1 MLLVSRLRRLVL
13 LAAFL
18 PLPLLA
24 ADDPVSLNFQNADI
38 DAVIQAIGKLSG
50 TNFLV
55 DPRVKGKINIVTNT
69 PVARELAYQIL
80 LSALRLQGYTA
91 VEDKGVTKIV
101 PEADAK
107 LHAVP
112 VGRNV
117 AAAGGDRLV
126 TQVFALQHESAAQMV
141 SVIRP
146 LVAPNNSVS
155 AFPANNV
162 LVVTDYAG
170 NVARIASVIESLDV
184 VQGDLGVI
192 ELHHAAAVDLA
203 PLLSRLLAE
212 RGAAAGGTGAVQI
225 LAEPN
230 SNSLLVRADTP
241 SRISAVRQLVASLDR
256 PGAAGNIHV
265 IYLKNADATQVADTL
280 NATLSGSGV
289 ADSQAGS
296 GSAALSSTD
305 ASAGAPAAG
314 GDAMGI
320 AASTSRSSSTGS
332 RTRSGNSTS
341 GVVQA
346 DSVNNALI
354 INAPEAIYRNL
365 RVVIDKLD
373 RRRAQVYIEALIA
386 EISTERAAE
395 FGIQWAAGDNS
406 GSASIVGATSFSSG
420 GNNLMELITGAASDS
435 MSTPGNGLTLAVGN
449 GKVTIPGVG
458 EIIRLGML
466 ARFLENE
473 VSANILSTPNIVTLD
488 NEEAKIVVGRNVPFV
503 TGQYT
508 NTGSG
513 STVSNP
519 FQTIERKDV
528 GLTLKVKPQISE
540 GGSIRLAIYQEASAV
555 VASTDTGNGPTTT
568 KRSIESMVMVDDGA
582 IIALGG
588 LVEDSYSGGEEKI
601 PVLGDMPV
609 AGALFRYDTRKRTKT
624 NLVVFLRP
632 VILRER
638 EDYAGI
644 TRSRYDYVIGEQ
656 RASASKRDLL
666 NGEPGTPE
674 LPAFDSPAP
683 AVPRT
688 SPAPVEEAEVR
699 RID

>member
-1 MLLVSRLRRLVL
+1 
-13 LAAFL
+13 
-18 PLPLLA
+18 
-24 ADDPVSLNFQNADI
+24 
-38 DAVIQAIGKLSG
+38 
-50 TNFLV
+50 
-55 DPRVKGKINIVTNT
+55 
-69 PVARELAYQIL
+69 
-80 LSALRLQGYTA
+80 
-91 VEDKGVTKIV
+91 
-101 PEADAK
+101 
-107 LHAVP
+107 
-112 VGRNV
+112 
-117 AAAGGDRLV
+117 
-126 TQVFALQHESAAQMV
+126 
-141 SVIRP
+141 
-146 LVAPNNSVS
+146 
-155 AFPANNV
+155 
-162 LVVTDYAG
+162 
-170 NVARIASVIESLDV
+170 
-184 VQGDLGVI
+184 
-192 ELHHAAAVDLA
+192 
-203 PLLSRLLAE
+203 
-212 RGAAAGGTGAVQI
+212 
-225 LAEPN
+225 
-230 SNSLLVRADTP
+230 
-241 SRISAVRQLVASLDR
+241 
-256 PGAAGNIHV
+256 
-265 IYLKNADATQVADTL
+265 
-280 NATLSGSGV
+280 
-289 ADSQAGS
+289 
-296 GSAALSSTD
+296 
-305 ASAGAPAAG
+305 
-314 GDAMGI
+314 MGI
-320 AASTSRSSSTGS
+320 AASTSRSSSTNN
-332 RTRSGNSTS
+332 RTRSGNGTS

-406 GSASIVGATSFSSG
+406 GSAAIVGGTSFSSG
-420 GNNLMELITGAASDS
+420 GNNLMSLITGASSGS
-435 MSTPGNGLTLAVGN
+435 MATPGNGLTLAVGN

-656 RASASKRDLL
+656 RASATKRDLL
-666 NGEPGTPE
+666 SGEPGTPE

>member
-18 PLPLLA
+18 PLPLFA

-126 TQVFALQHESAAQMV
+126 TQVFALRHESAAQMV

-170 NVARIASVIESLDV
+170 NIARIASVIESLDV

-192 ELHHAAAVDLA
+192 ELRHAAAVDLA

-265 IYLKNADATQVADTL
+265 VYLKNADATQVADTL

-289 ADSQAGS
+289 TDTQ
-296 GSAALSSTD
+296 GSAMLSSTGASS
-305 ASAGAPAAG
+305 ASAAPG

-320 AASTSRSSSTGS
+320 AASASRSSSTNQ
-332 RTRSGNSTS
+332 RTRSDIGTG

-346 DSVNNALI
+346 DPVNNALI

-365 RVVIDKLD
+365 RVVIDQLD

-406 GSASIVGATSFSSG
+406 GSAAIVGGTSFSSG
-420 GNNLMELITGAASDS
+420 GNNLMQLITGAASGT
-435 MSTPGNGLTLAVGN
+435 MATPGNGLTLAVGN

-568 KRSIESMVMVDDGA
+568 KRSIESMVMIDDGA

-601 PVLGDMPV
+601 PLLGDVPV

-666 NGEPGTPE
+666 SGEPGTPE
-674 LPAFDSPAP
+674 LPAFGSPAP

-688 SPAPVEEAEVR
+688 APAPVEEAEVR

>member
-1 MLLVSRLRRLVL
+1 MLRVSRLRRLVL

-18 PLPLLA
+18 PLPLFA

-126 TQVFALQHESAAQMV
+126 TQVFALRHESAAQMV

-170 NVARIASVIESLDV
+170 NIARIASVIESLDV

-192 ELHHAAAVDLA
+192 ELRHAAAVDLA

-265 IYLKNADATQVADTL
+265 VYLKNADAVQVADTL

-289 ADSQAGS
+289 TDTQGSAMLSSTGAGS
-296 GSAALSSTD
+296 GSAA
-305 ASAGAPAAG
+305 PG

-320 AASTSRSSSTGS
+320 AASASRSSSTNQ
-332 RTRSGNSTS
+332 RTRSDTGTG

-346 DSVNNALI
+346 DPVNNALI

-365 RVVIDKLD
+365 RVVIDQLD

-406 GSASIVGATSFSSG
+406 GSAAIVGGTSFSSG
-420 GNNLMELITGAASDS
+420 GNNLMQLITGAASDT
-435 MSTPGNGLTLAVGN
+435 MATPGNGLTLAVGN

-568 KRSIESMVMVDDGA
+568 KRSIESMVMIDDGA

-601 PVLGDMPV
+601 PLLGDVPV

-656 RASASKRDLL
+656 RASASRRDLL
-666 NGEPGTPE
+666 RGEPGTPE
-674 LPAFDSPAP
+674 LPAFGSPAP

-688 SPAPVEEAEVR
+688 APAPVEEAEVR